1 MSINEKK
8 TWGEP
13 QGHDR
18 YPQKQN
24 RGGYA
29 AKTPIC
35 RVKWDYKEQ
44 KTRLIDMNKIEMP
57 CVKKK
62 MWNEDV
68 KQIHGTQWD
77 MAWNIVVPAY
87 TDIV

>member
-18 YPQKQN
+18 CPQKQN

-44 KTRLIDMNKIEMP
+44 KTRLIDMN
-57 CVKKK
+57 
-62 MWNEDV
+62 
-68 KQIHGTQWD
+68 HTR
-77 MAWNIVVPAY
+77 
-87 TDIV
+87 

>member
-1 MSINEKK
+1 MIMSINEKK

-18 YPQKQN
+18 CPQKQN
-24 RGGYA
+24 RAGYA

-44 KTRLIDMNKIEMP
+44 KACLFDMNHTRERR
-57 CVKKK
+57 
-62 MWNEDV
+62 
-68 KQIHGTQWD
+68 
-77 MAWNIVVPAY
+77 VP
-87 TDIV
+87 